1 MKPYHL
7 AAICLALVT
16 ATHTAGT
23 GADTKQWTATPA
35 PAGKSTP
42 GPDDRTSF
50 DLEGDPGTVFQDKL
64 SVVNTGDTARS
75 LDVRADGSWISL
87 AARTVKIPARTR
99 ADVPF
104 AVAVPA
110 DAAPGAHPGAL
121 VVSGEGRQVRVPLA
135 VRVAG
140 AALPALAVEHVRVS
154 REGGGAVIRYALVN
168 RGNTALAP
176 RLDIRADG
184 LFGTVLRRT
193 ATGVPAR
200 LAPGRSVRLA
210 ERWADAPRLDSVRVR
225 LTATAP
231 GGARATASGSYTPL
245 PWLFPALGGLAAVL
259 AAAVLLLVRRSRRA
273 RSAGAAA

>member
-1 MKPYHL
+1 MKPHHL
-7 AAICLALVT
+7 AAVCVVLLAAAPT
-16 ATHTAGT
+16 AD
-23 GADTKQWTATPA
+23 ADPRQWIATPA

-42 GPDDRTSF
+42 RPDDRRAF
-50 DLEGDPGTVFQDKL
+50 ELEGDPGTVFQDKL
-64 SVVNTGDTARS
+64 SVINPGDTARS
-75 LDVRADGSWISL
+75 LAVRADGSWVSL
-87 AARTVKIPARTR
+87 AVRTVKVPARTR

-110 DAAPGAHPGAL
+110 GAAPGDHPGAL
-121 VVSGEGRQVRVPLA
+121 VVSGEGRQARVPLT
-135 VRVAG
+135 VRVSG
-140 AALPALAVEHVRVS
+140 AALLALAVEHVRVS
-154 REGGGAVIRYALVN
+154 REGGAAVIRYALVN
-168 RGNTALAP
+168 RGNTALSP

-193 ATGVPAR
+193 ATGVPAE

-210 ERWADAPRLDSVRVR
+210 ERWTDAPRLDSVRVR

-259 AAAVLLLVRRSRRA
+259 AAAALLFVRRSRRA
-273 RSAGAAA
+273 RRAGAAA